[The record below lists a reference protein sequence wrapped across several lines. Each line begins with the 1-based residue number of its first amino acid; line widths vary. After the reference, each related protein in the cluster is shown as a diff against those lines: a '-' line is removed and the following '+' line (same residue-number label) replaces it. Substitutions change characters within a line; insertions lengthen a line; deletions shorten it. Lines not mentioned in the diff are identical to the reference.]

1 MNPSDSKK
9 LEEAKKMSVA
19 IYLELPEPVA
29 DDVASRVRW
38 LLSKVTEQDRE
49 IEELQLGK
57 EAAERLN
64 KMNVKVADG
73 ETDRA
78 EKAEAY
84 ATEQEDIIKDLQAE
98 VKQLEKKLQVIRDS
112 RANATYKSI
121 MAGKALAEKEKV

>member
-1 MNPSDSKK
+1 MNLETIKKDRIDSGGF
-9 LEEAKKMSVA
+9 LGYER
-19 IYLELPEPVA
+19 ELII
-29 DDVASRVRW
+29 R
-38 LLSKVTEQDRE
+38 L
-49 IEELQLGK
+49 

-64 KMNVKVADG
+64 RVNVIVADR

-98 VKQLEKKLQVIRDS
+98 VKQLEEKLQVIRDS